1 MRWCALLGDRAFCK
15 IISNNLIGLI
25 NIIMSDN
32 KRMLFYGLGALAVA
46 AILVF
51 GFIMWERKQA
61 NNNNNNNNKKGNVEF
76 VDAHALLSALHK
88 PEKPVMTMWY
98 ADWCPH
104 CTTALPAFVEASKLD
119 KGRELRWL
127 AIESSKLDGAPDSI
141 QVEGF
146 PTIRRFAPTPVHDEG
161 VWTTHKGTRTADG
174 FYAFARS
181 KH

>member
-1 MRWCALLGDRAFCK
+1 LGDRAFCK
-15 IISNNLIGLI
+15 IISNNLIVI
-25 NIIMSDN
+25 NIIMSD

-51 GFIMWERKQA
+51 GFIMWERKQT
-61 NNNNNNNNKKGNVEF
+61 NNNDKKGNVEF

-119 KGRELRWL
+119 KGREMRWL

-146 PTIRRFAPTPVHDEG
+146 PTIRRFAPTHVHGEG

-174 FYAFARS
+174 FYGFARS